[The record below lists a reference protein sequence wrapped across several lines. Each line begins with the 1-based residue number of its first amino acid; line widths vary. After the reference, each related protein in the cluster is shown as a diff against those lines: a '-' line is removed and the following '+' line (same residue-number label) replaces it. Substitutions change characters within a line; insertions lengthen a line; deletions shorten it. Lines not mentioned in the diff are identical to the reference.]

1 MPDDQQLDPIS
12 VTLTFLT
19 EVSMGSE
26 PLDRL
31 LTIKQIAAQTGISRS
46 TIYRRIQ
53 EGEFPKPV
61 RIGPRATRWPES
73 EIKIWLDELKRPEGS

>member
-1 MPDDQQLDPIS
+1 
-12 VTLTFLT
+12 
-19 EVSMGSE
+19 MGSE

-46 TIYRRIQ
+46 TIYRRMQ
-53 EGEFPKPV
+53 EGGFPKPL

-73 EIKIWLDELKRPEGS
+73 EIKVWLDGLRSSDGV